1 MTDDR
6 KTLCACG
13 SGQLYMVC
21 CEPLHRGQ
29 ATAATAEALMRS
41 RYCAYVRSE
50 IDYLVSTTLP
60 AARTTDL
67 WVNYKSTAD
76 SIQWI
81 GLEVLRAQQ
90 GGDADK
96 VGKVEFQASYIQGG
110 ERAMH
115 HELSRFRR
123 SGGQW
128 YYVDGRV
135 KDCVSRDSMLDR

>member
-1 MTDDR
+1 MTDP

-13 SGQLYMVC
+13 SGLAYAGC
-21 CEPLHRGQ
+21 CELFHSGQ
-29 ATAATAEALMRS
+29 AVSLTAEALMRS
-41 RYCAYVRSE
+41 RYCAYVCGE
-50 IDYLVSTTLP
+50 IDYLVGTTLP

-81 GLEVLRAQQ
+81 GLEVLRTQQ
-90 GGDADK
+90 GGEADK

-110 ERAMH
+110 ERAVH

-128 YYVDGRV
+128 YYVDGLRP
-135 KDCVSRDSMLDR
+135 SGE

>member
-1 MTDDR
+1 MTDSKD
-6 KTLCACG
+6 LCACG
-13 SGQLYMVC
+13 SGQAYAAC
-21 CEPLHRGQ
+21 CEPFHLG
-29 ATAATAEALMRS
+29 ASAAPTAETLMRS
-41 RYCAYVRSE
+41 RYCAYVCGQ
-50 IDYLVSTTLP
+50 IDYLVGTTLP

-81 GLEVLRAQQ
+81 GLEVVGSSQ
-90 GGDADK
+90 GGAKDK
-96 VGKVEFQASYIQGG
+96 TGKVEFKASYIQDGV
-110 ERAMH
+110 RSIH

-135 KDCVSRDSMLDR
+135 KDYVSRDLLQLI